1 MVSKIIFKQIKFINI
16 NHQEFKRLIIKKGLF
31 VFPAGPALATIKKSN
46 EYYKSLKKADFVFFD
61 SGFFVL
67 LLRVFKN
74 INVQKFSGFKFLGMF
89 FVYLKKNKKKRIFC
103 IDPNIN
109 FSKSNYK
116 YIKNLGIKNLYNY
129 HAPRYNLKNLSDL
142 KLLKNIKKFKPDYI
156 IVNIGGGAQEVLG
169 RYIKKNL
176 KLKTS
181 ILCTG
186 AAISFFTKDQAPINN
201 LIDKYYLGWLI
212 RLIFNPIFF
221 FKRYIIGLR
230 LIPMVIFDKIKILRN
245 DKIY

>member
-16 NHQEFKRLIIKKGLF
+16 NNQEFKSFIIKKGLF

-89 FVYLKKNKKKRIFC
+89 FAYLKNNKKKKIFC

-116 YIKNLGIKNLYNY
+116 YIKNLGINNLYNY
-129 HAPRYNLKNLSDL
+129 CAPRYNLKSLSDL
-142 KLLKNIKKFKPDYI
+142 NLLKNIKKFKPDYI
-156 IVNIGGGAQEVLG
+156 IVNIGGGVQEVLG
-169 RYIKKNL
+169 FYIKKNL
-176 KLKTS
+176 KFKTS

-186 AAISFFTKDQAPINN
+186 AAISFFTKDQAPINTF
-201 LIDKYYLGWLI
+201 IDEVYLGWFV
-212 RLIFNPIFF
+212 RLMFNPIVFF
-221 FKRYIIGLR
+221 CRLTYGLK
-230 LIPMVIFDKIKILRN
+230 LIPMVIFNKIKVI
-245 DKIY
+245 K